1 MATVKTII
9 LTTGGTGGHIFPALA
24 VAEAL
29 KERGDVRLVFV
40 GSIYGP
46 ESEMVRRAGL
56 EFVGLPVRG
65 VLGKGIYALQ
75 SLAYMG
81 LALGKA
87 VGIIRRYKP
96 DAVLGFGGYA
106 SFAPVLA
113 ARLCGVLTAI
123 HEQNAVMGVSN
134 KVLGRVAH
142 KVFLGLP
149 LSTNVDAD
157 ASALS
162 HKCVLTGNPVRHV
175 VAQVGAREHDFSGK
189 RLLVVGGSQGATALN
204 DVVMEYMPLLRSCGV
219 QLRHQTGLRDEMR
232 VRETYAAAQWS
243 EAQAS
248 AFIHD
253 MADAY
258 DWADMVLCRAGASTV
273 AELAAVGRAAV
284 LVPFPFATHDHQ
296 THNAASLVQ
305 QGAALMYAESRMRE
319 EDMMERGVELLQD
332 APRLQVM
339 GEAAQAA
346 TQAAQGMT
354 QVQAA
359 QRISDEIFLLLQQQK
374 VK

>member
-1 MATVKTII
+1 MDTLKTII

-29 KERGDVRLVFV
+29 QARGNVRLVFV
-40 GSIYGP
+40 GSGYGP
-46 ESEMVRRAGL
+46 EKDMATRAGL

-65 VLGKGIYALQ
+65 VLGKGVYALQ
-75 SLAYMG
+75 SLALMG
-81 LALGKA
+81 IALAQA
-87 VGIIRRYKP
+87 IGIVRRYKP

-113 ARLCGVLTAI
+113 GRVCGAMTAI

-142 KVFLGLP
+142 RVFLGLP
-149 LSTNVDAD
+149 LTAD
-157 ASALS
+157 AGALS
-162 HKCVLTGNPVRHV
+162 HKCLLTGNPVRQII
-175 VAQVGAREHDFSGK
+175 ADRGKGEHDFSGK

-204 DVVMEYMPLLRSCGV
+204 DIVLEYMPLLRSCGV
-219 QLRHQTGLRDEMR
+219 QLRHQTGLRDEVR
-232 VRETYAAAQWS
+232 VREMYASAQWA

-253 MADAY
+253 MAGAY
-258 DWADMVLCRAGASTV
+258 DWADLVLCRAGASTV

-296 THNAASLVQ
+296 SHNAASLVTR
-305 QGAALMYAESRMRE
+305 GAARMYEEKRMRE
-319 EDMMERGVELLQD
+319 QEMMEGVVALLQD
-332 APRLQVM
+332 APRLETMAKAAQ
-339 GEAAQAA
+339 EAAH
-346 TQAAQGMT
+346 TQAAQSI
-354 QVQAA
+354 VDDIY
-359 QRISDEIFLLLQQQK
+359 RLLQQK
-374 VK
+374 KGK